1 MMKEKKDK
9 KEEKNWLE
17 WTITITSGILVVFT
31 LGFLVYQM
39 LYEEHTPPDI
49 VVVLGEVSEKDG
61 AFSIPI
67 QATNV
72 GTETAENVIIE
83 IILKGE
89 PSEEKSQMTFAYL
102 PRKSSANGW
111 VIFSRK
117 PDSKDLHTRVIG
129 YSIP

>member
-1 MMKEKKDK
+1 MKKEKKDN

-17 WTITITSGILVVFT
+17 WTITIISGILVVFT

-39 LYEEHTPPDI
+39 IYEEQTPPDI

-61 AFSIPI
+61 AFAIPI
-67 QATNV
+67 TTTNK

-83 IILKGE
+83 VILKGGSE
-89 PSEEKSQMTFAYL
+89 EEKSQITFAYL
-102 PRKSSANGW
+102 PRKSSVNGW
-111 VIFSRK
+111 VIFTKK
-117 PDSKDLHTRVIG
+117 PDSKDLQTRVMG

>member
-1 MMKEKKDK
+1 MMTEKKDN

-17 WTITITSGILVVFT
+17 WTITIISGILVVFT
-31 LGFLVYQM
+31 LAFLVYQM
-39 LYEEHTPPDI
+39 IYEEQTPPDI
-49 VVVLGEVSEKDG
+49 VVVLGIVSQKDG
-61 AFSIPI
+61 AFAVPI
-67 QATNV
+67 KATNK

-83 IILKGE
+83 ITLKGH
-89 PSEEKSQMTFAYL
+89 PNDEKSQMTFAYL

-117 PDSKDLHTRVIG
+117 PDLKDLQTRVIG